1 LRSELDGIRK
11 RIRRLVTNLEAQE
24 PDSEIADDIR
34 SRLEELA
41 ALRAKKQQA
50 LETAEKEMA
59 QVPDPESAEALVA
72 ALPLLDVDWEL
83 VSDMDFRDLLATLN
97 FEARYDPNKREL
109 TIRVTLVPELTSPD
123 GTRAPLLSVPPAGF
137 EPATPSLGNR
147 TVPNALP
154 GVALVLAGQRHFR
167 PGHAGT
173 PMDKLAHNLLHG
185 CCTPQVKAAC
195 RYESRDESTQNSLP
209 SGSLRTTHDCSP
221 WPTSA

>member
-1 LRSELDGIRK
+1 MVYLREDKAGEKIVEFLSTHLFGLDRIEALKRSLAEIGPEADNAHAEVERLRSELDGIRK

-83 VSDMDFRDLLATLN
+83 VSDQDFRDLLAALN
-97 FEARYDPNKREL
+97 FEASYDPTTREL
-109 TIRVTLVPELTSPD
+109 TIRVTLVPELTHAGGD
-123 GTRAPLLSVPPAGF
+123 RAPFYL
-137 EPATPSLGNR
+137 
-147 TVPNALP
+147 
-154 GVALVLAGQRHFR
+154 
-167 PGHAGT
+167 
-173 PMDKLAHNLLHG
+173 
-185 CCTPQVKAAC
+185 
-195 RYESRDESTQNSLP
+195 
-209 SGSLRTTHDCSP
+209 CS
-221 WPTSA
+221 